1 MAHVTTTIILAEHAA
16 LGALLR
22 AMLALL
28 RRHREQGTLPDFAL
42 LRMML
47 FYIDEFPEQRHHHKE
62 SGILFPRLCSRT
74 PLSRAVLDRLE
85 EDHAYG
91 TSRIRDLEHALM
103 AFELLGDSRRG
114 AFEME
119 AKSFMEFYF
128 AHMATEEREILPLAE
143 RVLRVEDWAVLDGA
157 FAANRDPLAG
167 EAADPPYR
175 AVQARLKQV
184 VSGTVVLS
192 VSVADAGAGSR
203 PPAQAPAPARSARIM
218 RGANY
223 MLRAEHASLRA
234 LLRCIRGQ
242 AARIAQDESDGALQ
256 TRGIGALRAT
266 FFVAD
271 EYRERRYRRHDAE
284 LLFPLLRA
292 RTSEGHALLAQLED
306 HQVCARRCI
315 REVNHTLLAFEIMG
329 ASRRKAFEQAAA
341 RYVDF
346 CLAHIDL
353 EERELQA
360 LTNRTLRRSD
370 WRILDAAWGYG
381 SDPLEACLPE
391 PEYASLRGRVRAA
404 VSAAAGLASVSSQ
417 RITGL
422 ETASGLQTDPCQGP
436 SCDADVN

>member
-28 RRHREQGTLPDFAL
+28 RRHREQATLPDFAL

-62 SGILFPRLCSRT
+62 SALLFPRLCART

-91 TSRIRDLEHALM
+91 TSRIRDLEHALT
-103 AFELLGDSRRG
+103 AFELIGDARRE
-114 AFEME
+114 AFELE
-119 AKSFMEFYF
+119 AKCFMEFYF

-143 RVLRVEDWAVLDGA
+143 RVLAAEDWSLLDSA
-157 FAANRDPLAG
+157 FAANCDPLAG
-167 EAADPPYR
+167 DVADPPYR
-175 AVQARLKQV
+175 ALQARLMQV
-184 VSGTVVLS
+184 VSGPVVRS
-192 VSVADAGAGSR
+192 VSVADAGARSR
-203 PPAQAPAPARSARIM
+203 PPAAAPAPARGTPVM
-218 RGANY
+218 CGAKI

-234 LLRCIRGQ
+234 LLCCIRTQ
-242 AARIAQDESDGALQ
+242 AARIAQDDSDGALPP
-256 TRGIGALRAT
+256 RGIGALRAM
-266 FFVAD
+266 FFLAD
-271 EYRERRYRRHDAE
+271 ECRERRYRRHDAE

-292 RTSEGHALLAQLED
+292 RTPEGHALLARLED

-315 REVNHTLLAFEIMG
+315 REVEHALLAFEIMG

-346 CLAHIDL
+346 CLAHVDL
-353 EERELQA
+353 EEGELLA
-360 LTNRTLRRSD
+360 LTNRTLRRTD
-370 WRILDAAWGYG
+370 WRTLDAAWGYG

-391 PEYASLRGRVRAA
+391 PEYACLRSSVRAA
-404 VSAAAGLASVSSQ
+404 VS
-417 RITGL
+417 TG
-422 ETASGLQTDPCQGP
+422 AH
-436 SCDADVN
+436 